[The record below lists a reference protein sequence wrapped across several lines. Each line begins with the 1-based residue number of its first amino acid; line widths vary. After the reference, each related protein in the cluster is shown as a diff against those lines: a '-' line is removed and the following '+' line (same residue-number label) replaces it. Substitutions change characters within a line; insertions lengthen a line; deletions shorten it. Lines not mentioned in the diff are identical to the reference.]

1 MLDRALTELLELF
14 KDWVLPF
21 DTDAACHYA
30 DLAVTDKNGGRGF
43 STPEGYIGAVAAS
56 RGFIVASRDTSAL
69 CSCRRDRHQP
79 LEGRI

>member
-1 MLDRALTELLELF
+1 MNLLEDMLDRALTELLELF

-43 STPEGYIGAVAAS
+43 PTPRRLH
-56 RGFIVASRDTSAL
+56 RGR
-69 CSCRRDRHQP
+69 CSIAGLHRGIRYVRP
-79 LEGRI
+79 MWLLA